1 MVTQE
6 WFLKLLRWRQKKN
19 NERHFILFLS
29 FVIGIGASLAAA
41 LLKFLIHVIHST
53 INSYSDVEN
62 ANILYLFF
70 PALGIFLTGLIVR
83 KIVKDDISH
92 GVTRILY
99 ALAKRNSRIKL
110 HNTYSSIITSS
121 VTIGFGGS
129 VGAEAPIVYTGAAIG
144 SNLGRLFKVDSRTLM
159 LLLGCGASGAVSGI
173 FKAPIAGLVFTL
185 EVLMLDL
192 TMTSVLPLL
201 ISSVT
206 AVTVSYFFYGTAAM
220 FQFLQTET
228 FRIERI
234 PFVIVLGI
242 LCGLISLYFTKSMNW
257 MEKKFRTFSNPYT
270 KFGIGATILSIL
282 IFLFPPLYGEG
293 YDSITSILNGNATH
307 LTDSSL
313 FYAFR
318 DNFWIFGLF
327 MTLIILFKVFASAAT
342 NGGGGVGGIF
352 APSLFLGAI
361 SGFSFAHTIN
371 HFTSQANNLP
381 EKNFALMGMAG
392 VMAAVMHAPLTGI
405 FLIAELTGG
414 YNLFL
419 PLMIVAATA
428 FATIKIFEPNNIY
441 SMRLAQTGEL
451 ITHHKDKTVLTLLKM
466 DAVIEKDFESVTPNM
481 YLGDLVKVIS
491 RSSRNIF
498 PVLDDKNVF
507 LGMVLLDDIRN
518 IMFRP
523 EFYNRFQVN
532 TIMTF
537 PPGKIV
543 VGQSMEQVMKI
554 FDQTQAWNL
563 PVVDP
568 DGIYVG
574 FVSKSKIF
582 NSYRKVLVHYSED

>member
-1 MVTQE
+1 MNTKN
-6 WFLKLLRWRQKKN
+6 WYNHLLLWRHKKS
-19 NERHFILFLS
+19 NEQNFILLLS
-29 FVIGIGASLAAA
+29 FIIGVGASLAAA
-41 LLKFLIHVIHST
+41 LLKFLIHLIQSL
-53 INSYSDVEN
+53 IKNYSDVQN

-70 PALGIFLTGLIVR
+70 PALGIYITGLLVR
-83 KIVKDDISH
+83 KVIKDDISH

-99 ALAKRNSRIKL
+99 AFAKRNSRIKL
-110 HNTYSSIITSS
+110 HNTYTSILTSSI
-121 VTIGFGGS
+121 TIGFGGS

-144 SNLGRLFKVDSRTLM
+144 SNLGRFFKVEPRTM
-159 LLLGCGASGAVSGI
+159 ILLLGCGAAGAVSGI

-206 AVTVSYFFYGTAAM
+206 AVTVSYIFYGTSAV

-228 FRIERI
+228 FKIERI
-234 PFVIVLGI
+234 PYVLLLGVI
-242 LCGLISLYFTKSMNW
+242 CGLVSLYFTKSMNW
-257 MEKKFRTFSNPYT
+257 MERKFRKYENPYT
-270 KFGIGATILSIL
+270 KFAIGAIVLSVL

-293 YDSITSILNGNATH
+293 YDSITAILNGNASH
-307 LTDSSL
+307 LADSSL
-313 FYAFR
+313 FYSFR
-318 DNFWIFGLF
+318 NNFWIFSLF
-327 MTLIILFKVFASAAT
+327 LISIILMKVFASAAT

-361 SGFSFAHTIN
+361 TGFSFSNTLN
-371 HFTSQANNLP
+371 HIIPHFYLP

-392 VMAAVMHAPLTGI
+392 VMAAIMHAPLTGI
-405 FLIAELTGG
+405 FLIAEMTGG

-419 PLMIVAATA
+419 PLMIVAGSA

-441 SMRLAQTGEL
+441 AMRLAQKGEL

-466 DAVIEKDFESVTPNM
+466 DSVIEKDLECVTPDM

-498 PVLDDKNVF
+498 PVVDNMNVF
-507 LGMVLLDDIRN
+507 LGIVLLDDIRN

-543 VGQSMEQVMKI
+543 LGQPMDQVMRI
-554 FDQTQAWNL
+554 FDSTQAWNL
-563 PVVDP
+563 PVVDQE
-568 DGIYVG
+568 GLYVG